1 MITPKHHPDDATLL
15 SYAAGGLTAGAKL
28 LLDCHLACCERCQR
42 KVAQVEAFG
51 GALLQALPDAPMTSS
66 IDQLLAKL
74 DSPESLAALSSAP
87 QRSADQ
93 QSPEWL
99 PEWAQELL
107 PWLRSDPTQQAHW
120 QRVAPG
126 ISQIRFDHARFSAD
140 KAVRLLR
147 IAPGTCMPKH
157 GHSGSE
163 LTLILQGSYSDE
175 TGRFCAGD
183 VADLDPDIKHQ
194 PIADRDTAC
203 ICLIVTDAPLRFDGW
218 IPKLMQPFFGL

>member
-1 MITPKHHPDDATLL
+1 MMPPKHHPDEATLL
-15 SYAAGGLTAGAKL
+15 SYAAGSLSAGAKL
-28 LLDCHLACCERCQR
+28 LLDCHLACCESCQR

-51 GALLQALPDAPMTSS
+51 GELLQAIPSAVMHCS
-66 IDQLLAKL
+66 IDQILAKL
-74 DSPESLAALSSAP
+74 DSPEQLQALQDGQANVKP
-87 QRSADQ
+87 HA
-93 QSPEWL
+93 PEWL
-99 PEWAQELL
+99 PEWAQHLS
-107 PWLRSDPTQQAHW
+107 PWLDHEQKDKDLW

-126 ISQIRFDHARFSAD
+126 ISQIRFDHERFAAD

-194 PIADRDTAC
+194 PIADRDTPC
-203 ICLIVTDAPLRFDGW
+203 ICLIVTDAPLRFEGW

>member
-1 MITPKHHPDDATLL
+1 MISPKHHPDDATLL
-15 SYAAGGLTAGAKL
+15 SYSAGSLSAGAKL
-28 LLDCHLACCERCQR
+28 LLDCHLACCESCQR
-42 KVAQVEAFG
+42 KVSQVEAFG
-51 GALLQALPDAPMTSS
+51 GALLDAMPSVPMMGS
-66 IDQLLAKL
+66 IDDLLAKL
-74 DSPESLAALSSAP
+74 DRPEQRLAQP
-87 QRSADQ
+87 QAEATSRTTT
-93 QSPEWL
+93 PEWL
-99 PEWAQELL
+99 PEWAQDLL
-107 PWLRSDPTQQAHW
+107 PWLDQESTDKARW

-126 ISQIRFDHARFSAD
+126 ISQIRFDHARFAAD

-157 GHSGSE
+157 GHSGTE

-183 VADLDPDIKHQ
+183 VADLDPEIKHQ

-203 ICLIVTDAPLRFDGW
+203 ICLIVTDAPLRFEGW